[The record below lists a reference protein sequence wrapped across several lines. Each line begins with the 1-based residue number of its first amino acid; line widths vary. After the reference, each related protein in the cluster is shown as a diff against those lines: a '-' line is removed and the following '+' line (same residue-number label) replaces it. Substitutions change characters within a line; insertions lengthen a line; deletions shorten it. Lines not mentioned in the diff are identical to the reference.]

1 MIRNLQ
7 YKYLENRKSSLFYF
21 TIFTVKYFFWCYKS
35 FIMVDKHYD
44 RKIYSTTV
52 RTLNFLK
59 RSLFYFEIFNPF
71 NTFNPFPFIISFLLF
86 YTKCMSLIE
95 KEKKVMRKGLL
106 ILFDVRDHP
115 FKTSANFH
123 DFWSVPPSRRSFSI
137 RRQIWPT
144 FDPSPWKMP
153 TS

>member
-52 RTLNFLK
+52 RNLNFLK

-86 YTKCMSLIE
+86 YTKCASLIE

-106 ILFDVRDHP
+106 ILFDVKKRTTERCKHR
-115 FKTSANFH
+115 S
-123 DFWSVPPSRRSFSI
+123 WVISLWRSLVPREKSSKEHS
-137 RRQIWPT
+137 
-144 FDPSPWKMP
+144 DSEGYWKLP
-153 TS
+153 